1 MFWDQSCDFIIKLKA
16 EQLMNPSAVPAVR
29 QFQLNY
35 INSGNNVSL
44 WRFNCDQT
52 RLSCLWHGI
61 LCFDLYGF
69 SQSIAGTKK
78 RKKNPPKKIGIFWYN
93 VPYFIPVNVWLCLAF
108 TKNNKLVIMHI
119 VTCYFVES
127 VCRLRRYTYRKH
139 QSTDRSAAG
148 HQMSDFPSGSRQCAF
163 LDEQQYGPIINNQS
177 ITSH

>member
-1 MFWDQSCDFIIKLKA
+1 MIRQGSRVCGMVSYVLTSMDSVNLLPVLKNA
-16 EQLMNPSAVPAVR
+16 
-29 QFQLNY
+29 
-35 INSGNNVSL
+35 
-44 WRFNCDQT
+44 
-52 RLSCLWHGI
+52 
-61 LCFDLYGF
+61 
-69 SQSIAGTKK
+69 K
-78 RKKNPPKKIGIFWYN
+78 KKNKKKIGIFWYN

-163 LDEQQYGPIINNQS
+163 LDEQQYGPVINNQS